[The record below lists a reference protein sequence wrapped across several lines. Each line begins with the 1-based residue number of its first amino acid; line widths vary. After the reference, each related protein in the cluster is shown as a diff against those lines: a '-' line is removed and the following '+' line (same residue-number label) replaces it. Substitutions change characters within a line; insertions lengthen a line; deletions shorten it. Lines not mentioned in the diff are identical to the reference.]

1 MQKAAERQQNISAE
15 RYRSLNGYLRE
26 RFGGKLYKLALS
38 GGMTCP
44 NRDGT
49 LGSRGC
55 IFCSAGGSG
64 EFAEKP
70 CGSIAEQIDAAKQR
84 VSAKTKGIVGYI
96 AYFQSYT
103 NTYAPLERLRELFT
117 AAAAHPDVTVLSI
130 ATRPDCLGDEV
141 VGLLAEIDRQKPVW
155 VELGLQTAREDTAEY
170 IRRGYPNEV
179 YADAVKRLTDAGI
192 EVITHV
198 IIGLPG
204 ETKEDILR
212 TVDFAYRCGSRGVK
226 LQLLHIL
233 KGCDLAEEYEKG
245 NVRVMEMEEYFDTLH
260 YVLERIPRDMVIH
273 RLTGDGPKSLLI
285 APCWTADKKNVLNR
299 LKRYF
304 EENDTLQGRYG
315 KEESE

>member
-1 MQKAAERQQNISAE
+1 MQKGADRQQNITAE

-26 RFGGKLYKLALS
+26 CFGGKLYKLALD

-103 NTYAPLERLRELFT
+103 NTYAPVSRLRELFT
-117 AAAAHPDVTVLSI
+117 AAVAHPDVTVLSI
-130 ATRPDCLGDEV
+130 ATRPDCLGDDV
-141 VGLLAEIDRQKPVW
+141 VELLAELNCVKPVW
-155 VELGLQTAREDTAEY
+155 VELGLQTSREDTAQY

-179 YADAVKRLTDAGI
+179 YADAVKRLTAAGI
-192 EVITHV
+192 GVITHI
-198 IIGLPG
+198 IIGLPD
-204 ETKEDILR
+204 ETKEDVLR
-212 TVDFAYRCGSRGVK
+212 TAKYAYRCGSRGVK

-233 KGCDLAEEYEKG
+233 KGCDLAQEYEKG
-245 NVRVMEMEEYFDTLH
+245 KVRVMEMEEYFDTLH
-260 YVLERIPRDMVIH
+260 FVLERIPGDVVIH
-273 RLTGDGPKSLLI
+273 RLTGDGPKKLL
-285 APCWTADKKNVLNR
+285 
-299 LKRYF
+299 
-304 EENDTLQGRYG
+304 
-315 KEESE
+315 

>member
-1 MQKAAERQQNISAE
+1 MQKNADRQQNIPSE

-26 RFGGKLYKLALS
+26 RFGGKLYKLALD

-49 LGSRGC
+49 RGC

-70 CGSIAEQIDAAKQR
+70 CGSIAEQIDAAKRR

-103 NTYAPLERLRELFT
+103 NTYAPVERLRELFS
-117 AAAAHPDVTVLSI
+117 AAIGHPDVSVLSV
-130 ATRPDCLGDEV
+130 ATRPDCLGDDV
-141 VGLLAEIDRQKPVW
+141 VELLAELNRVKPVW
-155 VELGLQTAREDTAEY
+155 VELGLQTVREDTAEY
-170 IRRGYPNEV
+170 IRRGYRNDV

-192 EVITHV
+192 EVITHI

-204 ETKEDILR
+204 ETQEDILCTAR
-212 TVDFAYRCGSRGVK
+212 YAYRCGSRGVK
-226 LQLLHIL
+226 LQLLHVL
-233 KGCDLAEEYEKG
+233 RGCDLAEEYEKG
-245 NVRVMEMEEYFDTLH
+245 KVCVMEMEEYFRILH
-260 YVLERIPRDMVIH
+260 YVLEHIPQDMIIH
-273 RLTGDGPKSLLI
+273 RLTGDGPKKLLI
-285 APCWTADKKNVLNR
+285 APQWTADKKNVLNS

-304 EENDTLQGRYG
+304 EEKDTRQGRYDT
-315 KEESE
+315 EESE